1 MSKKISAALVACVMV
16 IAALITTAGSASAAA
31 PLSRAKLAKAASAVE
46 YEKVG
51 GSLYGK
57 YKKAAGYSK
66 QLNWTNDGCSIPT
79 KALVAAAVV
88 SPATFL
94 AMLKY
99 ERVFQHSCDR
109 HDFGYRNYGKNT
121 KTSGP
126 HLKLD
131 PTQSRKNSID
141 SKFYSNMKLQC
152 DRDYGF
158 PYISR
163 TACKVAARGFYLAV
177 SKTPQGHKAFFG

>member
-1 MSKKISAALVACVMV
+1 MFKKISAVLIACVV
-16 IAALITTAGSASAAA
+16 AAAAMLGAAGSASAAGK
-31 PLSRAKLAKAASAVE
+31 SRAALAKAASAVE

-51 GSLYGK
+51 GSLYGH
-57 YKKAAGYSK
+57 YKHATGYST

-79 KALVAAAVV
+79 KALVVAGIL
-88 SPATFL
+88 SPVTLA

-99 ERVFQHSCDR
+99 KAVFQASCDR

-121 KTSGP
+121 STKGP

-141 SKFYSNMKLQC
+141 VKFKSNMNLQC
-152 DRDYGF
+152 DRAYGA

-163 TACKVAARGFYLAV
+163 TACKVAAQGFYLAV
-177 SKTPQGHKAFFG
+177 SRTSQGHKAFFG